1 MDLPVWQTL
10 YQEMKDQGFVPIAVA
25 FDSAGV
31 SAAKPWID
39 AAQPLYPC
47 LIDQKHIVAELYD
60 MVNVPTA
67 VWIDERG
74 RIVRPSEA
82 AIVRPSEAAGVSD
95 AFRTMDR
102 TNFSIPPEALKE
114 LMAKR
119 QSYQDAIRDWVANG
133 ARSRFALSPAEVLRR
148 THTPSDDHV
157 RAAANFRLGEYL
169 VERGEAK
176 SAQKY
181 FEEAKRLRPES
192 WNYKRQAWALEDP
205 MKAGGPEFWASVD
218 ALGTSKYYPLVEDI

>member
-1 MDLPVWQTL
+1 MDLPVWQAL
-10 YQEMKDQGFVPIAVA
+10 FQEMKEQGFLPIAVA

-39 AAQPLYPC
+39 AANPTYPC
-47 LIDQKHIVAELYD
+47 LIDQKHLVAELYD

-67 VWIDERG
+67 VWIDEQE
-74 RIVRPSEA
+74 RIVRPSE
-82 AIVRPSEAAGVSD
+82 PAGVTD

-102 TNFSIPPEALKE
+102 TNFSMPPDALGE

-119 QSYQDAIRDWVANG
+119 QSYQDGLRDWVTNG
-133 ARSRFALSPAEVLRR
+133 AKSKFALSPAEVIRR
-148 THTPSDDHV
+148 MHTPSDDHV

-169 VERGEAK
+169 AERGEAK
-176 SAQKY
+176 SAQQY
-181 FEEAKRLRPES
+181 FAEAKRLRPES

-205 MKAGGPEFWASVD
+205 LKAGGPEFWASVD
-218 ALGTSKYYPLVEDI
+218 ALGAGKYYPPIEDL